1 MAYNRP
7 WKSFAEQ
14 LELLKSRGMLVT
26 DEAAALSYLE
36 RIGYYRLTAYWYP
49 FRVFQLEQ
57 DPVSKAIRS
66 VRTDQFEADTQF
78 VDAVELYLFDKKLRL
93 LVMDALE
100 RIEIALRVDI
110 AYLLGQRNTFAH
122 LDAKELHPSFA
133 GKVNKHTGK
142 TTFDAWKDKYN
153 GLLQRSKED
162 FVKHYRAQHGP
173 DLPLWVAVE
182 VWDFGAVS
190 QLLAM
195 MKVADQQRIAAKY
208 GVSNWKVFQSWV
220 RSLSYL
226 RNLAAHHSRLW
237 NRNVTVQPSL
247 LSQGELAWCD
257 DFIGKADLTAK
268 PFLLLA
274 ITRHMV
280 KVICPRTEWHV
291 RLMQHL
297 GQFPSQHSSRKLSI
311 ADMGAPA
318 GWESWWTGEIQA
330 GK

>member
-14 LELLKSRGMLVT
+14 LALLKSRSMVVT

-57 DPVSKAIRS
+57 DPTTKILST
-66 VRTDQFEADTQF
+66 VRTDQFVANTQF

-110 AYLLGQRNTFAH
+110 AYLLGKHNTFAH
-122 LDAKELHPSFA
+122 LNAKELHPSFA
-133 GKVNKHTGK
+133 GKTNRRTGK
-142 TTFDAWKDKYN
+142 TTFDTWQDKYK
-153 GLLQRSKED
+153 GLLSRSKED

-208 GVSNWKVFQSWV
+208 GLNDWKAFQSWV

-237 NRNVTVQPSL
+237 NRNVTDQPSL
-247 LSQGELAWCD
+247 PSQGELAWCD
-257 DFIGKADLTAK
+257 DFIGKTDLIAK

-274 ITRHMV
+274 IVRHMV
-280 KVICPRTEWHV
+280 KVICPRTDWHV

-297 GQFPSQHSSRKLSI
+297 GKFPPQHSSRKLSI

-318 GWESWWTGEIQA
+318 GWESWWTGEVQA

>member
-14 LELLKSRGMLVT
+14 LALLKSRGMVVT

-122 LDAKELHPSFA
+122 LDAKELHRSFA
-133 GKVNKHTGK
+133 GKTNKRTGM
-142 TTFDAWKDKYN
+142 TTFDTWKDKYN

-182 VWDFGAVS
+182 VWDFGAIS

-195 MKVADQQRIAAKY
+195 MKVGDQQRIAAKY
-208 GVSNWKVFQSWV
+208 GVGNWEVFQSWV

-237 NRNVTVQPSL
+237 NRNITVQPRL
-247 LSQGELAWCD
+247 PKRGEVIWCD
-257 DFIGKADLTAK
+257 DFIGKDDLIAK

-274 ITRHMV
+274 ITRQLV
-280 KVICPRTEWHV
+280 KVVCPRTEWHV

-297 GQFPSQHSSRKLSI
+297 QKFPSLHSRRKLSI

-318 GWESWWTGEIQA
+318 GWENWWIREIQA

>member
-14 LELLKSRGMLVT
+14 LELLKSRGMVVT

-57 DPVSKAIRS
+57 NPVSKAIRA
-66 VRTDQFEADTQF
+66 VRTDQFEANTQF

-93 LVMDALE
+93 LVTDALE

-142 TTFDAWKDKYN
+142 STFDAWKDKYN

-195 MKVADQQRIAAKY
+195 MKVADQQHIATKY
-208 GVSNWKVFQSWV
+208 GVNDWKVFQSWV

-247 LSQGELAWCD
+247 PNLGELAWCD
-257 DFIGKADLTAK
+257 DFIGKTELIAK

-280 KVICPRTEWHV
+280 KVVCPRTEWPV
-291 RLMQHL
+291 RVQEHL
-297 GQFPSQHSSRKLSI
+297 QKLPPQHSRRTLSI

-318 GWESWWTGEIQA
+318 GWENGWFGAIQA